1 MLQCHHIQNRIA
13 ELRKELVALKSQ
25 SDESFA
31 FAAQARSAL
40 PDIRDLRV
48 AMKDSSESLHKFLYF
63 HVYV

>member
-1 MLQCHHIQNRIA
+1 MLQCHHIQNRIT

-40 PDIRDLRV
+40 PDISDLRV
-48 AMKDSSESLHKFLYF
+48 AMKDSSESLHKFL
-63 HVYV
+63 